1 MSILNRFASK
11 WFRRNQGR
19 PTRVPQ
25 QLAAKPALEALEER
39 AVPAVTFTYDTGT
52 NILSFASQSPDQFT
66 LTNATPGFTFS
77 SLSVDFFGNDATLVT
92 SSIKNPPLTTSSTTL
107 AVFDTSVKN
116 LVPTIAAGSKF
127 SLDRDATFTSINGAG
142 EVNISGTKFNNWTA
156 TLTGGSGTAAFSGVM
171 TNGIAGINSPLAL
184 TLNQAGFTQILSGTN
199 DYAGATKIN
208 AGTLQVNG
216 KNTNSPVTIN
226 GGTLSGT
233 GTVNTV
239 ALTSGTL
246 APGAATGILNA
257 GNLAFTGGT
266 FNAGLASTVNYSQ
279 ANVTGTVTLGS
290 NTILTLS
297 PTFTPSSG
305 NTFTIINNDGTDAIS
320 GTFKGLAEGAKVTVS
335 GIDYTISYKGGTGND
350 VVLTAQSSLIG
361 TTTSVVTSVSPSV
374 YGQAVT
380 FIATVTQASGST
392 IPSGTVT
399 FTNGA
404 TTLGSGTLDSSGKA
418 SISLSSLAVGG
429 PYTITASYVASG
441 SFTASSGTINQ
452 TVNKATTTSTVSAT
466 PNPSVYGQSVTFTA
480 TVSTVAPG
488 VGSPSGTF
496 SFFDGSTNLG
506 SGIITAGVATLT
518 TSSLST
524 GTHAIIVQY
533 NGDGN
538 FNGSTSSAITQTVDK
553 ASTSTL
559 LTSGLNPSTFGQSV
573 TFTATVSVVSPG
585 VGTPAGTV
593 NFFNGAT
600 LLGSGTLSAN
610 EATFTTSSITAGTN
624 GIIAVYAGDT
634 NFTTS
639 TSNNLSQIVNKAST
653 TTVVASNLNP
663 SLFGNSVTFTAT
675 VSTVAPGA
683 GVADGNVDFFR
694 DSTLLGT
701 ATLDASGLAS
711 ISSSALPAGVG
722 SITAVYAGSGNF
734 NGSISPAISQV
745 VNQAPIITSANTA
758 TFKTGDPGNFTF
770 TATGYPTNF
779 AWSTNGTLP
788 AGVTLSS
795 TGLLSGTPAAGTGG
809 QYNFTVTVSNGINP
823 DDTQVFTLIV
833 NQPPE
838 FTNVNNAETFYGVPF
853 NNGVPFYF
861 TSDGYPATF
870 TYSVT
875 AGALPSGLTLSA
887 GGLLSGTVTAGI
899 FGTFSFTVQSSNGIS
914 PDAFQNFTLL
924 VRPTGGMYDYN
935 SATGE
940 LSISL
945 ADDVS
950 LEMIESGGTT
960 SFILSKPGDTP
971 FFVPAPGSAVLSGNL
986 TDRINTTNLAGG
998 LSINNSQTSTS
1009 GTTNDLKFTAG
1020 SLDTSSIKID
1030 LTLNQGYGGISFLSG
1045 TGTNLSGTFLSITN
1059 GDVSIDGSLLADIAS
1074 FNGSILNPNLE
1085 LTGPVTNLNSL
1096 KIGFTTGGSVMLGNS
1111 IDDLIQVD
1119 QGIITFVPT
1128 SLGGLIGTDNAPIY
1142 LTEVSLNSETLLDT
1156 NNLGNG
1162 NSITL
1167 LGFLQ
1172 NQKALILDTGL
1183 FDTSFLNASAVDADI
1198 VALNGGI
1205 ELGGLG
1211 SSVTFSRNSSVTSQ
1225 KDIIELNGANYTSES
1240 GNLAS
1245 LIADDV
1251 TIDLAARVGGSGS
1264 YLLAPFSPT
1273 TKTFLGSAAGTL
1285 QPGLALSQNE
1295 FDTFSTDVNYLQIG
1309 QNSYAGTIVSGV
1321 LNSVNALYLVNNGGG
1336 GKVLVNGL
1344 LTVTGGDTNNLG
1356 LYVNGSGSTT
1366 VLSAN
1371 IVTAGVDVLIDDAV
1385 QVDGANI
1392 LIDTTG
1398 AGAVPA
1404 GANVTI
1410 TGGTRGIFATKG
1422 ATNNLE
1428 IDAGTDGAV
1437 ELGYLRGFG
1446 TGGVASLV
1454 NDLIV
1459 GGKTTCLSGQTDLG
1473 GNLLVESNDIN
1484 LHGDINT
1491 DGGIA
1496 LLGSTY
1502 LNNNVALY
1510 GSVAIILDGA
1520 TDGAGWNL
1528 DLASNG
1534 SLVATGAITD
1544 INNLVL
1550 ADFAGFS
1557 TFAAVNAQN
1566 LNIQTPTSSGAEIDF
1581 LDNLTVPGYLATGA
1595 GDYVVQI
1602 LGAQNSI
1609 GGPLT
1614 TANLLLTIGDNDDD
1628 VTSITNG
1635 FNRQSVSGN
1644 TLSTNLQGTLTSG
1657 GAVSLWDVYPTN
1669 AGATLEV
1676 DGQTIDI
1683 GFNTDIG
1690 TEFQSVSLYSVGD
1703 VNLNDGMLM
1712 VTGGLNIVGGSIS
1725 QTFYSK
1731 TQVGG
1736 LTYLYAYGDI
1746 NMNAL
1751 NNDIGLLQ
1759 VSGNN
1764 VTLYTLNGVEFDGAL
1779 ISGNLNLYANNN
1791 GVIGNI
1797 TQGKNAVQVYGNA
1810 NFYSL
1815 GDIVLSNPLN
1825 VFTGTVTFSGNSVSL
1840 GGKSD
1845 IILGGGIANGDLTVN
1860 TSFASGDITQ
1870 SGALS
1875 VLNGLS
1881 TFNAGLGN
1889 VVLTNALNDLGD
1901 SGAVSF
1907 TAGNAYLTDVDELL
1921 LGASTVTADME
1932 IFTQGDITQ
1941 NGALNIGDWLRIT
1954 SHSAVTL
1961 DNAGNTIGTLKVVA
1975 DSATVVESGALTL
1988 SGVQIDEGNFTLT
2001 VGGNL
2006 TQSGPVQ
2013 VVSPGAV
2020 TTINAAGFDV
2030 ILPDLRNDFIT
2041 LSTNANNLVL
2051 ADQNNVTIENSP
2063 LAGGLEVSALATV
2076 TLLGVVSTGD
2086 ATVNAGQ
2093 DIFGA
2098 SNTFGSGAAN
2108 IHSFDAGRY
2117 IDFTN
2122 FGTPSQFN
2130 GATYFN
2136 GTIVDVTATGD
2147 LILAAGNASI
2157 LMSLVTDGSI
2167 SQDNSQ
2173 GYLNVSGNM
2182 ILEAAGNITLDAPG
2196 NVLVGNIASSA
2207 TNITLLNTSQI
2218 LLDTTTATGDLTL
2231 IAPAGVDQ
2239 INPVSVGGKLDIQAA
2254 GDSITLTNAKNS
2266 LPTIALVADSADIV
2280 SQVAVN
2286 LLPSTVGSFKLR
2298 AGGAITQSG
2307 GALTADV
2314 LDLSAF
2320 GQTGPAAITLDDA
2333 TNRLRVLNMMGGQ
2346 VVVQDTGYLDLGLV
2360 HTSGLTINIPGDL
2373 YQSNL
2378 LSVSGPLAITA
2389 QDVSLPNPDNTI
2401 TGAITLNANSAM
2413 IVNSA
2418 DINLASVAVTEGL
2431 ALETPGNISQ
2441 TGSIKAGTYDLYA
2454 GEVANLNNL
2463 GGGTG
2468 ANQWEGGLLN
2478 LNGVNNLS
2486 GGLTSHGT
2494 NVQIM
2499 GEVSGNIRV
2508 LSGWLLGN
2516 GKVGSI
2522 ANVKGTVFP
2531 TLAGAA
2537 TLTAGSAI
2545 FESGSALDIV
2555 VRGLLPGEHSQ
2566 LVVTDFGSAPALLL
2580 QGSQLNLTVDSSFSA
2595 LLGDQITL
2603 IDNQGGAVS
2612 GTFNDLP
2619 EGAPLTLNG
2628 QEWVISYQG
2637 GDGNDVV
2644 LTRERFVPPATGP
2657 VLAQP
2662 FSLGAGSLVASL
2674 GDGKVGI
2681 WSDDGQYQ
2689 VITPFPGYT
2698 GPLNVN
2704 TLTRS
2709 GNAKPDSI
2717 VVSVAGPSVPHVL
2730 VVDALSGRVALSFYA
2745 FDPKFLGGVTVAG
2758 GVTKLN
2764 GDQTT
2769 VILCGA
2775 GAGTAPAVSVFDAV
2789 DGYSK
2794 GAFYAFSE
2802 EYKGG
2807 VRVALSSPLPDGTSY
2822 VVVGSTINSHVVS
2835 FLLDD
2840 YTNAV
2845 SSFYAFPPANCPD
2858 GLYVAAAD
2866 LDKNGQM
2873 EIITG
2878 AANGK
2883 TSPQV
2888 AVFSLEGKLKKTFNA
2903 FDMNFLG
2910 GVRVAVN
2917 DIDADGDLDILAASG
2932 PGAQGTLNAFNY
2944 NNLALIDSMFI
2955 SDSVNGVVGG
2965 NNFVTVPSPT

>member
-1 MSILNRFASK
+1 M
-11 WFRRNQGR
+11 
-19 PTRVPQ
+19 
-25 QLAAKPALEALEER
+25 
-39 AVPAVTFTYDTGT
+39 
-52 NILSFASQSPDQFT
+52 
-66 LTNATPGFTFS
+66 
-77 SLSVDFFGNDATLVT
+77 
-92 SSIKNPPLTTSSTTL
+92 
-107 AVFDTSVKN
+107 
-116 LVPTIAAGSKF
+116 
-127 SLDRDATFTSINGAG
+127 
-142 EVNISGTKFNNWTA
+142 
-156 TLTGGSGTAAFSGVM
+156 
-171 TNGIAGINSPLAL
+171 
-184 TLNQAGFTQILSGTN
+184 
-199 DYAGATKIN
+199 
-208 AGTLQVNG
+208 
-216 KNTNSPVTIN
+216 
-226 GGTLSGT
+226 
-233 GTVNTV
+233 
-239 ALTSGTL
+239 
-246 APGAATGILNA
+246 
-257 GNLAFTGGT
+257 
-266 FNAGLASTVNYSQ
+266 
-279 ANVTGTVTLGS
+279 
-290 NTILTLS
+290 
-297 PTFTPSSG
+297 
-305 NTFTIINNDGTDAIS
+305 
-320 GTFKGLAEGAKVTVS
+320 
-335 GIDYTISYKGGTGND
+335 
-350 VVLTAQSSLIG
+350 
-361 TTTSVVTSVSPSV
+361 
-374 YGQAVT
+374 
-380 FIATVTQASGST
+380 
-392 IPSGTVT
+392 
-399 FTNGA
+399 
-404 TTLGSGTLDSSGKA
+404 
-418 SISLSSLAVGG
+418 
-429 PYTITASYVASG
+429 
-441 SFTASSGTINQ
+441 
-452 TVNKATTTSTVSAT
+452 
-466 PNPSVYGQSVTFTA
+466 
-480 TVSTVAPG
+480 
-488 VGSPSGTF
+488 
-496 SFFDGSTNLG
+496 
-506 SGIITAGVATLT
+506 ATLT

-524 GTHAIIVQY
+524 GAHSITVQY

-600 LLGSGTLSAN
+600 LLGSGILSAN

-701 ATLDASGLAS
+701 ATLDASGLAT

-823 DDTQVFTLIV
+823 DDTQAFTLIV

-853 NNGVPFYF
+853 NFQY
-861 TSDGYPATF
+861 TSSGYPTTF
-870 TYSVT
+870 SYVVT
-875 AGALPSGLTLSA
+875 AGALPSGLTLTS
-887 GGLLSGTVTAGI
+887 GGLLSGTVTPGVQ
-899 FGTFSFTVQSSNGIS
+899 GTFPFTVSSSNGIS
-914 PDAFQNFTLL
+914 PDAFQNFTL
-924 VRPTGGMYDYN
+924 VVKPTGGMYDYN
-935 SATGE
+935 SVTGE

-945 ADDVS
+945 ADNVS

-971 FFVPAPGSAVLSGNL
+971 FFVPALGSAVLSGNL

-1020 SLDTSSIKID
+1020 SLDTASIKID

-1045 TGTNLSGTFLSITN
+1045 TKTNLSGTFLSITN

-1119 QGIITFVPT
+1119 QGIITSVPT

-1211 SSVTFSRNSSVTSQ
+1211 SSVTFSKNSSVTSQ

-1285 QPGLALSQNE
+1285 QPGLALGQNE
-1295 FDTFSTDVNYLQIG
+1295 FDTFSTDVNYVQIG

-1404 GANVTI
+1404 GGNVTI

-1428 IDAGTDGAV
+1428 IDGGTDGAV

-1459 GGKTTCLSGQTDLG
+1459 AGKTTCLSGQTDLG
-1473 GNLLVESNDIN
+1473 GDLLVESNDIN

-1510 GSVAIILDGA
+1510 GSVGIILDGA

-1534 SLVATGAITD
+1534 SLFATGAITD

-1602 LGAQNSI
+1602 LGSKNSI

-1703 VNLNDGMLM
+1703 VNLNDGMLI

-1870 SGALS
+1870 SGPLD
-1875 VLNGLS
+1875 VNGL
-1881 TFNAGLGN
+1881 TTLNAGTGN
-1889 VVLTNALNDLGD
+1889 VVLTNSLNSFGTGPVSVIANGANLAAAGAIDLGTSAIQAD
-1901 SGAVSF
+1901 MAVSATGAV
-1907 TAGNAYLTDVDELL
+1907 
-1921 LGASTVTADME
+1921 
-1932 IFTQGDITQ
+1932 TQSGP
-1941 NGALNIGDWLRIT
+1941 LNVGDWLNIRSYNT
-1954 SHSAVTL
+1954 VTL
-1961 DNAGNTIGTLKVVA
+1961 TNAGNKVGTLAIAA
-1975 DSATVVESGALTL
+1975 DAATFVESGALTL
-1988 SGVQIDEGNFTLT
+1988 GGVQIDDGDFTLS

-2006 TQSGPVQ
+2006 TQSGQVQ
-2013 VVSPGAV
+2013 VVSPGAT
-2020 TTINAAGFDV
+2020 TTITAAGFDV
-2030 ILPDLRNDFIT
+2030 ILPDLRNDLIRAVVT
-2041 LSTNANNLVL
+2041 ANNLVL
-2051 ADQNNVTIENSP
+2051 ADQNNVTLENST
-2063 LAGGLEVSALATV
+2063 LAGDLEVSAVATV
-2076 TLLGVVSTGD
+2076 TLLSVIATGD
-2086 ATVNAGQ
+2086 SNVNAGQ
-2093 DIFGA
+2093 DIFGG
-2098 SNTFGSGAAN
+2098 SSTFGSGAAN

-2167 SQDNSQ
+2167 SQDKAQ

-2182 ILEAAGNITLDAPG
+2182 ILEAAGDITLDAPG
-2196 NVLVGNIASSA
+2196 NVLVGNIEASA

-2218 LLDTTTATGDLTL
+2218 LLDTTTATSDLTL

-2239 INPVSVGGKLDIQAA
+2239 INPVTVGGKLDIQA
-2254 GDSITLTNAKNS
+2254 GTDTVTLTNAKNS

-2333 TNRLRVLNMMGGQ
+2333 TNRLRVLNMIGGQ

-2378 LSVSGPLAITA
+2378 LSVSGSLAITA

-2418 DINLASVAVTEGL
+2418 DINLASVTVTEGL

-2537 TLTAGSAI
+2537 TLTAGSATM
-2545 FESGSALDIV
+2545 ETGSALDIV

-2566 LVVTDFGSAPALLL
+2566 LVLTDFGSAPSLLL
-2580 QGSQLNLTVDSSFSA
+2580 QGSQLNITADPRFIA

-2603 IDNQGGAVS
+2603 IDNQGSTGFVS

-2619 EGAPLTLNG
+2619 EGAPLTING
-2628 QEWVISYQG
+2628 QDWVISYEG

-2807 VRVALSSPLPDGTSY
+2807 VRVALSSPLADGTSY

-2955 SDSVNGVVGG
+2955 SDSVNGVVAG
-2965 NNFVTVPSPT
+2965 NNFLAD

>member
-1 MSILNRFASK
+1 
-11 WFRRNQGR
+11 
-19 PTRVPQ
+19 
-25 QLAAKPALEALEER
+25 
-39 AVPAVTFTYDTGT
+39 
-52 NILSFASQSPDQFT
+52 
-66 LTNATPGFTFS
+66 
-77 SLSVDFFGNDATLVT
+77 
-92 SSIKNPPLTTSSTTL
+92 
-107 AVFDTSVKN
+107 
-116 LVPTIAAGSKF
+116 
-127 SLDRDATFTSINGAG
+127 
-142 EVNISGTKFNNWTA
+142 
-156 TLTGGSGTAAFSGVM
+156 
-171 TNGIAGINSPLAL
+171 
-184 TLNQAGFTQILSGTN
+184 
-199 DYAGATKIN
+199 
-208 AGTLQVNG
+208 
-216 KNTNSPVTIN
+216 
-226 GGTLSGT
+226 
-233 GTVNTV
+233 
-239 ALTSGTL
+239 
-246 APGAATGILNA
+246 
-257 GNLAFTGGT
+257 
-266 FNAGLASTVNYSQ
+266 
-279 ANVTGTVTLGS
+279 
-290 NTILTLS
+290 
-297 PTFTPSSG
+297 
-305 NTFTIINNDGTDAIS
+305 
-320 GTFKGLAEGAKVTVS
+320 
-335 GIDYTISYKGGTGND
+335 
-350 VVLTAQSSLIG
+350 
-361 TTTSVVTSVSPSV
+361 
-374 YGQAVT
+374 
-380 FIATVTQASGST
+380 
-392 IPSGTVT
+392 
-399 FTNGA
+399 
-404 TTLGSGTLDSSGKA
+404 
-418 SISLSSLAVGG
+418 
-429 PYTITASYVASG
+429 
-441 SFTASSGTINQ
+441 
-452 TVNKATTTSTVSAT
+452 
-466 PNPSVYGQSVTFTA
+466 
-480 TVSTVAPG
+480 
-488 VGSPSGTF
+488 
-496 SFFDGSTNLG
+496 
-506 SGIITAGVATLT
+506 
-518 TSSLST
+518 
-524 GTHAIIVQY
+524 
-533 NGDGN
+533 
-538 FNGSTSSAITQTVDK
+538 
-553 ASTSTL
+553 
-559 LTSGLNPSTFGQSV
+559 
-573 TFTATVSVVSPG
+573 
-585 VGTPAGTV
+585 
-593 NFFNGAT
+593 
-600 LLGSGTLSAN
+600 
-610 EATFTTSSITAGTN
+610 
-624 GIIAVYAGDT
+624 
-634 NFTTS
+634 
-639 TSNNLSQIVNKAST
+639 
-653 TTVVASNLNP
+653 
-663 SLFGNSVTFTAT
+663 
-675 VSTVAPGA
+675 
-683 GVADGNVDFFR
+683 
-694 DSTLLGT
+694 
-701 ATLDASGLAS
+701 
-711 ISSSALPAGVG
+711 
-722 SITAVYAGSGNF
+722 
-734 NGSISPAISQV
+734 
-745 VNQAPIITSANTA
+745 
-758 TFKTGDPGNFTF
+758 
-770 TATGYPTNF
+770 
-779 AWSTNGTLP
+779 
-788 AGVTLSS
+788 
-795 TGLLSGTPAAGTGG
+795 
-809 QYNFTVTVSNGINP
+809 
-823 DDTQVFTLIV
+823 
-833 NQPPE
+833 
-838 FTNVNNAETFYGVPF
+838 
-853 NNGVPFYF
+853 
-861 TSDGYPATF
+861 
-870 TYSVT
+870 
-875 AGALPSGLTLSA
+875 
-887 GGLLSGTVTAGI
+887 
-899 FGTFSFTVQSSNGIS
+899 
-914 PDAFQNFTLL
+914 
-924 VRPTGGMYDYN
+924 MYDYN
-935 SATGE
+935 SVTGE

-945 ADDVS
+945 ADNVS

-1020 SLDTSSIKID
+1020 SLDTASIKID

-1045 TGTNLSGTFLSITN
+1045 TKTNLSGTFLSITN

-1074 FNGSILNPNLE
+1074 FNGSILSPNLE
-1085 LTGPVTNLNSL
+1085 LTGPLTNLNSL

-1111 IDDLIQVD
+1111 MDDLIQVD
-1119 QGIITFVPT
+1119 QGIITSVPT

-1172 NQKALILDTGL
+1172 NQKALILDTGF

-1211 SSVTFSRNSSVTSQ
+1211 SSVTFSKNSSVTSQ

-1285 QPGLALSQNE
+1285 QPGLALGQNE
-1295 FDTFSTDVNYLQIG
+1295 FDTFSTDVNYVQIG

-1428 IDAGTDGAV
+1428 VDAGTGGTV

-1459 GGKTTCLSGQTDLG
+1459 GGKTTTIFSETDLG
-1473 GNLLVESNDIN
+1473 GDLLVESDEIHLNANIN
-1484 LHGDINT
+1484 AS
-1491 DGGIA
+1491 GGIELFGA
-1496 LLGSTY
+1496 IDLT
-1502 LNNNVALY
+1502 NNVALY
-1510 GSVAIILDGA
+1510 GTVAIVLDG
-1520 TDGAGWNL
+1520 TLDGAGWNL

-1534 SLVATGAITD
+1534 NLVATGAITD

-1683 GFNTDIG
+1683 GFNTGIG

-1870 SGALS
+1870 SGPLD
-1875 VLNGLS
+1875 VNGL
-1881 TFNAGLGN
+1881 TTLNAGTGN
-1889 VVLTNALNDLGD
+1889 VVLTNSLNSFGTGPVSVIANGANLAAAGAIDLGTSAIQAD
-1901 SGAVSF
+1901 MAVSATGAV
-1907 TAGNAYLTDVDELL
+1907 
-1921 LGASTVTADME
+1921 
-1932 IFTQGDITQ
+1932 TQSGP
-1941 NGALNIGDWLRIT
+1941 LNVGDWLNIRSYNT
-1954 SHSAVTL
+1954 VTL
-1961 DNAGNTIGTLKVVA
+1961 TNAGNKVGTLAIAA
-1975 DSATVVESGALTL
+1975 DAATFVESGALTL
-1988 SGVQIDEGNFTLT
+1988 GGVQIDDGDFTLS

-2006 TQSGPVQ
+2006 TQSGQVQ
-2013 VVSPGAV
+2013 VVSPGAT
-2020 TTINAAGFDV
+2020 TTITAAGFDV
-2030 ILPDLRNDFIT
+2030 ILPDLRNDLIRAVVT
-2041 LSTNANNLVL
+2041 ANNLVL
-2051 ADQNNVTIENSP
+2051 ADQNNVTLENST
-2063 LAGGLEVSALATV
+2063 LAGDLEVSAVATV
-2076 TLLGVVSTGD
+2076 TLLSVIATGD
-2086 ATVNAGQ
+2086 SNVNAGQ
-2093 DIFGA
+2093 DIFGG
-2098 SNTFGSGAAN
+2098 SSTFGSGAAN

-2182 ILEAAGNITLDAPG
+2182 ILEAAGDITLDAPG
-2196 NVLVGNIASSA
+2196 NVLVGNIEASA

-2218 LLDTTTATGDLTL
+2218 LLDTTTATSDLTL

-2239 INPVSVGGKLDIQAA
+2239 INPVTVGGKLDIQA
-2254 GDSITLTNAKNS
+2254 GTDTVTLTNAKNS

-2333 TNRLRVLNMMGGQ
+2333 TNRLRVLNMIGGQ

-2378 LSVSGPLAITA
+2378 LSVSGSLAITA

-2418 DINLASVAVTEGL
+2418 DINLASVTVTEGL

-2537 TLTAGSAI
+2537 TLTAGSATM
-2545 FESGSALDIV
+2545 ETGSALDIV

-2566 LVVTDFGSAPALLL
+2566 LVLTDFGSAPSLLL
-2580 QGSQLNLTVDSSFSA
+2580 QGSQLNITADPRFIA

-2603 IDNQGGAVS
+2603 IDNQGSTGFVS

-2619 EGAPLTLNG
+2619 EGAPLTING
-2628 QEWVISYQG
+2628 QNWVISYEG

-2644 LTRERFVPPATGP
+2644 ITRQRYVPPATGP
-2657 VLAQP
+2657 VVAQP

-2674 GDGKVGI
+2674 GNGKVGI
-2681 WSDDGQYQ
+2681 WGDNGQYQ

-2807 VRVALSSPLPDGTSY
+2807 VRVALSSPLADGTSY

-2944 NNLALIDSMFI
+2944 QNLELIDSMFI
-2955 SDSVNGVVGG
+2955 SDSVNGVVAG
-2965 NNFVTVPSPT
+2965 NNFLAD

>member
-1 MSILNRFASK
+1 M
-11 WFRRNQGR
+11 
-19 PTRVPQ
+19 
-25 QLAAKPALEALEER
+25 
-39 AVPAVTFTYDTGT
+39 
-52 NILSFASQSPDQFT
+52 
-66 LTNATPGFTFS
+66 
-77 SLSVDFFGNDATLVT
+77 
-92 SSIKNPPLTTSSTTL
+92 
-107 AVFDTSVKN
+107 
-116 LVPTIAAGSKF
+116 
-127 SLDRDATFTSINGAG
+127 
-142 EVNISGTKFNNWTA
+142 
-156 TLTGGSGTAAFSGVM
+156 
-171 TNGIAGINSPLAL
+171 
-184 TLNQAGFTQILSGTN
+184 
-199 DYAGATKIN
+199 
-208 AGTLQVNG
+208 
-216 KNTNSPVTIN
+216 
-226 GGTLSGT
+226 SGT

-266 FNAGLASTVNYSQ
+266 FYAGLASTVNYSQ
-279 ANVTGTVTLGS
+279 ANVAGTVTLGS
-290 NTILTLS
+290 NTSLTLS

-320 GTFKGLAEGAKVTVS
+320 GTFKGLAEGAKVNVN

-350 VVLTAQSSLIG
+350 VVLTAQSALIG

-380 FIATVTQASGST
+380 FTATVTQASGST

-404 TTLGSGTLDSSGKA
+404 TTLGSATLDSSGKA

-441 SFTASSGTINQ
+441 SFTASSGTTNQ

-488 VGSPSGTF
+488 VGNPSGTF

-506 SGIITAGVATLT
+506 SGTITAGVATLT

-524 GTHAIIVQY
+524 GAHAITVQY
-533 NGDGN
+533 SGDGN

-585 VGTPAGTV
+585 VGTPSGSV

-701 ATLDASGLAS
+701 ATVDASGLAS

-823 DDTQVFTLIV
+823 DDTQAFTLIV

-853 NNGVPFYF
+853 NFQY
-861 TSDGYPATF
+861 TSSGYPTTF
-870 TYSVT
+870 SYVVT
-875 AGALPSGLTLSA
+875 AGALPSGLTLTS
-887 GGLLSGTVTAGI
+887 GGLLSGTVTPGVQ
-899 FGTFSFTVQSSNGIS
+899 GTFPFTVSSSNGIS
-914 PDAFQNFTLL
+914 PDAFQNFTL
-924 VRPTGGMYDYN
+924 VVKPTGGMYDYN
-935 SATGE
+935 SVTGE

-945 ADDVS
+945 ADNVS

-1020 SLDTSSIKID
+1020 SLDTASIKID

-1045 TGTNLSGTFLSITN
+1045 TKTNLSGTFLSITN

-1074 FNGSILNPNLE
+1074 FNGSILSPNLE
-1085 LTGPVTNLNSL
+1085 LTGPLTNLNSL

-1119 QGIITFVPT
+1119 QGIITSVPT

-1172 NQKALILDTGL
+1172 NQKALILDTGF

-1211 SSVTFSRNSSVTSQ
+1211 SSVTFSKNSSVTSQ

-1285 QPGLALSQNE
+1285 QPGLALGQNE
-1295 FDTFSTDVNYLQIG
+1295 FDTFSTDVNYVQIG

-1428 IDAGTDGAV
+1428 VDAGTGGTV

-1459 GGKTTCLSGQTDLG
+1459 GGKTTTIFSETDLG
-1473 GNLLVESNDIN
+1473 GDLLVESDEIHLNANIN
-1484 LHGDINT
+1484 AS
-1491 DGGIA
+1491 GGIELFGA
-1496 LLGSTY
+1496 IDLT
-1502 LNNNVALY
+1502 NNVALY
-1510 GSVAIILDGA
+1510 GTVAIVLDG
-1520 TDGAGWNL
+1520 TLDGAGWNL

-1534 SLVATGAITD
+1534 NLVATGAITD

-1683 GFNTDIG
+1683 GFNTGIG

-1751 NNDIGLLQ
+1751 ANDIGLLQ

-1870 SGALS
+1870 SGPLD
-1875 VLNGLS
+1875 VNGL
-1881 TFNAGLGN
+1881 TTLNAGTGN
-1889 VVLTNALNDLGD
+1889 VVLTNSLNSFGTGPVSVIANGANLAAAGAIDLGTSAIQAD
-1901 SGAVSF
+1901 MAVSATGAV
-1907 TAGNAYLTDVDELL
+1907 
-1921 LGASTVTADME
+1921 
-1932 IFTQGDITQ
+1932 TQSGP
-1941 NGALNIGDWLRIT
+1941 LNVGDWLNIRSYNT
-1954 SHSAVTL
+1954 VTL
-1961 DNAGNTIGTLKVVA
+1961 TNAGNKVGTLAIAA
-1975 DSATVVESGALTL
+1975 DAATFVESGALTL
-1988 SGVQIDEGNFTLT
+1988 GGVQIDDGDFTLS

-2006 TQSGPVQ
+2006 TQSGQVQ
-2013 VVSPGAV
+2013 VVSPGAT
-2020 TTINAAGFDV
+2020 TTITAAGFDV
-2030 ILPDLRNDFIT
+2030 ILPDLRNDLIRAVVT
-2041 LSTNANNLVL
+2041 ANNLVL
-2051 ADQNNVTIENSP
+2051 ADQNNVTLENST
-2063 LAGGLEVSALATV
+2063 LAGDLEVSAVATV
-2076 TLLGVVSTGD
+2076 TLLSVIATGD
-2086 ATVNAGQ
+2086 SNVNAGQ
-2093 DIFGA
+2093 DIFGG
-2098 SNTFGSGAAN
+2098 SSTFGSGAAN

-2147 LILAAGNASI
+2147 LVLAAGNASI

-2167 SQDNSQ
+2167 SQDKAQ

-2182 ILEAAGNITLDAPG
+2182 ILEAAGDITLDAPG
-2196 NVLVGNIASSA
+2196 NVLVGNIEASA

-2218 LLDTTTATGDLTL
+2218 LLDTTTATSDLTL

-2239 INPVSVGGKLDIQAA
+2239 INPVTVGGKLDIQA
-2254 GDSITLTNAKNS
+2254 GTDTVTLTNAKNS

-2333 TNRLRVLNMMGGQ
+2333 TNRLRVLNMIGGQ

-2378 LSVSGPLAITA
+2378 LSVSGSLAITA

-2401 TGAITLNANSAM
+2401 TGAITLNAISAM

-2418 DINLASVAVTEGL
+2418 DINLASVTVTEGL

-2537 TLTAGSAI
+2537 TLTAGSATM
-2545 FESGSALDIV
+2545 ETGSALDIV

-2566 LVVTDFGSAPALLL
+2566 LVLTDFGSAPSLLL
-2580 QGSQLNLTVDSSFSA
+2580 QGSQLNITADPRFIA

-2603 IDNQGGAVS
+2603 IDNQGSTGFVS

-2619 EGAPLTLNG
+2619 EGAPLTING
-2628 QEWVISYQG
+2628 QNWVISYEG

-2644 LTRERFVPPATGP
+2644 ITRQRYVPPATGP
-2657 VLAQP
+2657 VVAQP

-2674 GDGKVGI
+2674 GNGKVGI
-2681 WSDDGQYQ
+2681 WGDNGQYQ

-2807 VRVALSSPLPDGTSY
+2807 VRVALSSPLADGTSY

-2888 AVFSLEGKLKKTFNA
+2888 AVFSLEGKLKKAFNA

-2944 NNLALIDSMFI
+2944 QNLELIDSMFI
-2955 SDSVNGVVGG
+2955 SDSVNGVVAG
-2965 NNFVTVPSPT
+2965 NNFLAD

>member
-25 QLAAKPALEALEER
+25 QLAAKPALEGLEER

-77 SLSVDFFGNDATLVT
+77 SLSTDFFGNDATLVT
-92 SSIKNPPLTTSSTTL
+92 SGIANPPLTTSSTTL
-107 AVFDTSVKN
+107 AVFDTTVKN

-142 EVNISGTKFNNWTA
+142 EMNISGTKFNNWTA

-184 TLNQAGFTQILSGTN
+184 TLNQSGFTQILSGTN
-199 DYAGATKIN
+199 DYAGATQIN

-216 KNTNSPVTIN
+216 KNTNSPVTIA
-226 GGTLSGT
+226 GGTLSGS
-233 GTVNTV
+233 GTVATV
-239 ALTSGTL
+239 TMNSGNL
-246 APGAATGILNA
+246 SPGAPIGIFNT
-257 GNLAFTGGT
+257 GNLSFSGGT
-266 FNAGLASTVNYSQ
+266 FSAKLDSTFVYSQ

-290 NTILTLS
+290 NTTLTLS

-320 GTFKGLAEGAKVTVS
+320 GTFKGLAEGAKVNVN

-350 VVLTAQSSLIG
+350 VVLTAN
-361 TTTSVVTSVSPSV
+361 TTTVSTTTTVATSASPSV
-374 YGQAVT
+374 FGQSVT
-380 FIATVTQASGST
+380 FTATVVQGSGST
-392 IPSGTVT
+392 IPTGNVT

-404 TTLGSGTLDSSGKA
+404 TTLGTATLDSAGKA
-418 SISLSSLAVGG
+418 TLSTSTLAVGG
-429 PYTITASYVASG
+429 PYTITASYGASG

-480 TVSTVAPG
+480 TVSAVAPG
-488 VGSPSGTF
+488 VGNPGGTVN
-496 SFFDGSTNLG
+496 FFDGSTNLG
-506 SGIITAGVATLT
+506 SGTITAGVATLS
-518 TSSLST
+518 TSSLSIGART
-524 GTHAIIVQY
+524 ITVQY

-538 FNGSTSSAITQTVDK
+538 FNGSTSSAITQTVNK
-553 ASTSTL
+553 ATTSTL

-624 GIIAVYAGDT
+624 GIYAMYVGDT
-634 NFTTS
+634 NFTSS

-711 ISSSALPAGVG
+711 ISSSALPAGIG

-734 NGSISPAISQV
+734 NGSTSSAISQV

-809 QYNFTVTVSNGINP
+809 QYNFTVTVGNGINP
-823 DDTQVFTLIV
+823 DATQAFTLIV

-853 NNGVPFYF
+853 NFQY
-861 TSDGYPATF
+861 TSSGYPTTF
-870 TYSVT
+870 SYVVT
-875 AGALPSGLTLSA
+875 AGALPSGLTLSSS
-887 GGLLSGTVTAGI
+887 GLLSGTVTPGVQGV
-899 FGTFSFTVQSSNGIS
+899 FQYTVRSSNGIS
-914 PDAFQNFTLL
+914 PDAFQNFTL
-924 VRPTGGMYDYN
+924 VVKPTGGLYN
-935 SATGE
+935 YNAVTGE

-945 ADDVS
+945 ADNVS
-950 LEMIESGGTT
+950 LEMIEAGGTT

-971 FFVPAPGSAVLSGNL
+971 FFVPAPGSAVLTGNL
-986 TDRINTTNLAGG
+986 TGQINASNIVGG
-998 LSINNSQTSTS
+998 LTINNDESRTP
-1009 GTTNDLKFTAG
+1009 GTDNDLKFTSGNLFTQDIAIKLENFAG
-1020 SLDTSSIKID
+1020 IGSVEFMDGTNTFLPGD
-1030 LTLNQGYGGISFLSG
+1030 LT
-1045 TGTNLSGTFLSITN
+1045 TFTN
-1059 GDVSIDGSLLADIAS
+1059 GQVRIDGYINAFSAS
-1074 FNGSILNPNLE
+1074 FNGGPGNPDIL
-1085 LTGPVTNLNSL
+1085 LTGPATQFINLDFFTSGNVT
-1096 KIGFTTGGSVMLGNS
+1096 LGNS
-1111 IDDLIQVD
+1111 SSDSLNVFN
-1119 QGIITFVPT
+1119 GFITLTPT
-1128 SLGGLIGTDNAPIY
+1128 SLGGSITTNNGYIELFQLS
-1142 LTEVSLNSETLLDT
+1142 LTSESSIDT
-1156 NNLGNG
+1156 NNGGGGSSVVIQGFTQGGN
-1162 NSITL
+1162 IL
-1167 LGFLQ
+1167 V
-1172 NQKALILDTGL
+1172 LDTG
-1183 FDTSFLNASAVDADI
+1183 FSGTSFFNDSTVDADI
-1198 VALNGGI
+1198 MAFTGTI
-1205 ELGGLG
+1205 FLGGLG
-1211 SSVTFSRNSSVTSQ
+1211 STVTFGNNSTVTSREGMIYL
-1225 KDIIELNGANYTSES
+1225 DGANYTSPT

-1251 TIDLAARVGGSGS
+1251 EIDLAAQVGGNGS
-1264 YLLAPFSPT
+1264 YLLAPFT
-1273 TKTFLGSAAGTL
+1273 VNENTFLGTATSTL
-1285 QPGLALSQNE
+1285 LPGLKLTQAE
-1295 FDTFSTDVNYLQIG
+1295 FDTFSTDVNYVQIG
-1309 QNSYAGTIVSGV
+1309 QNTYSGTIQTSI
-1321 LNSVNALYLVNNGGG
+1321 LNSRNALYLVNNGGG

-1392 LIDTTG
+1392 LIDTTA

-1428 IDAGTDGAV
+1428 IDGGTDGAV

-1459 GGKTTCLSGQTDLG
+1459 AGKTTCLSGQTDLG
-1473 GNLLVESNDIN
+1473 GDLLVESNDIN

-1491 DGGIA
+1491 DGGIE

-1510 GSVAIILDGA
+1510 GSVAIILDGP

-1566 LNIQTPTSSGAEIDF
+1566 LNIQTPTSSGAVIDF
-1581 LDNLTVPGYLATGA
+1581 TDNLMVPGFFATGA
-1595 GDYVVQI
+1595 GDYTVQI

-1635 FNRQSVSGN
+1635 FNRKSVSGN
-1644 TLSTNLQGTLTSG
+1644 TLATNLQGTLTSG
-1657 GAVSLWDVYPTN
+1657 GAVSLWSVYPTN
-1669 AGATLEV
+1669 PGATLEV

-1779 ISGNLNLYANNN
+1779 ISGNLNLYTDNN

-1810 NFYSL
+1810 NFFSL

-1845 IILGGGIANGDLTVN
+1845 INLGGGIANGDLTVN

-1870 SGALS
+1870 TGPLD
-1875 VLNGLS
+1875 VIGL
-1881 TFNAGLGN
+1881 TTLNAGTGD
-1889 VVLTNALNDLGD
+1889 VVLTNSLNSFGTGPVSVIANGANLGAAGAIDLGTSAIQADMALFAAGAVTQSGILNVGDWLNIRSYDTVTLTNAGNKVGALAIAADAATFVD
-1901 SGAVSF
+1901 SGALV
-1907 TAGNAYLTDVDELL
+1907 
-1921 LGASTVTADME
+1921 LGP
-1932 IFTQGDITQ
+1932 
-1941 NGALNIGDWLRIT
+1941 
-1954 SHSAVTL
+1954 
-1961 DNAGNTIGTLKVVA
+1961 
-1975 DSATVVESGALTL
+1975 
-1988 SGVQIDEGNFTLT
+1988 VQIDEGNFTLT

-2051 ADQNNVTIENSP
+2051 ADQNNVTLENST
-2063 LAGGLEVSALATV
+2063 LAGDLVVSAVANV
-2076 TLLGVVSTGD
+2076 TLLSVIATGNSN
-2086 ATVNAGQ
+2086 VNAGQ
-2093 DIFGA
+2093 DIFGG
-2098 SNTFGSGAAN
+2098 SSTFGSGAGN
-2108 IHSFDAGRY
+2108 IHFFDAGRY

-2122 FGTPSQFN
+2122 FGNPSRFN
-2130 GATYFN
+2130 GSTYFN

-2157 LMSLVTDGSI
+2157 FLSLVTDGSI
-2167 SQDNSQ
+2167 SQDKSQ

-2182 ILEAAGNITLDAPG
+2182 IFEAAGNITLDDPG

-2207 TNITLLNTSQI
+2207 NSITLLNTSQI

-2239 INPVSVGGKLDIQAA
+2239 INPVTVGGKLDIQAA
-2254 GDSITLTNAKNS
+2254 SDSVNLTNTKNS

-2280 SQVAVN
+2280 TQGAVN
-2286 LLPSTVGSFKLR
+2286 LLPSTVGNFKLR

-2307 GALTADV
+2307 GALTVDV

-2333 TNRLRVLNMMGGQ
+2333 TNRLRVLNLMGGNT
-2346 VVVQDTGYLDLGLV
+2346 VIQDTGYLDLGSVNANNLSI
-2360 HTSGLTINIPGDL
+2360 TIPGDL
-2373 YQSNL
+2373 YQTGL
-2378 LSVSGPLAITA
+2378 LGVDGILTITA

-2431 ALETPGNISQ
+2431 ALDTPGNISQ
-2441 TGSIKAGTYDLYA
+2441 TGSIKAGAYDLVA
-2454 GEVANLNNL
+2454 GEGASLNNL

-2468 ANQWEGGLLN
+2468 ASQWEGGELILT
-2478 LNGVNNLS
+2478 GVNNLA

-2494 NVQIM
+2494 GVQLE
-2499 GEVSGNIRV
+2499 GEMTGAITV
-2508 LSGWLLGN
+2508 LSGSLTGN
-2516 GKVGSI
+2516 GKIGRIDNAKGTVAPTLAVSVANSLATGTALLQAGSALNLVLGSI
-2522 ANVKGTVFP
+2522 A
-2531 TLAGAA
+2531 
-2537 TLTAGSAI
+2537 
-2545 FESGSALDIV
+2545 
-2555 VRGLLPGEHSQ
+2555 PGNYSQ
-2566 LVVTDFGSAPALLL
+2566 LVVTETLLGGSAVTI
-2580 QGSQLNLTVDSSFSA
+2580 QGAQLNIKAAPLFSG
-2595 LLGDQITL
+2595 LLGNQVTL
-2603 IDNQGGAVS
+2603 IDNQGSNAVS

-2657 VLAQP
+2657 MVAEP

-2681 WSDDGQYQ
+2681 WSDDGDYQ
-2689 VITPFPGYT
+2689 EITPFPGYNGT
-2698 GPLNVN
+2698 LNVN

-2709 GNAKPDSI
+2709 GNPTPDSI
-2717 VVSVAGPSVPHVL
+2717 IVSVSGPSSPHVL
-2730 VVDALSGRVALSFYA
+2730 VVDSMSGRVALSFYA

-2758 GVTKLN
+2758 GVTKLGN
-2764 GDQTT
+2764 DQTT

-2775 GAGTAPAVSVFDAV
+2775 GSGSAPAVSVFDAV
-2789 DGYSK
+2789 DGFTL

-2802 EYKGG
+2802 QYKGG
-2807 VRVALSSPLPDGTSY
+2807 VRVALSSPLSDGTSY

-2840 YTNAV
+2840 YNTAV
-2845 SSFYAFPPANCPD
+2845 SSFYAFPPENCPS
-2858 GLYVAAAD
+2858 GLYVTAAD
-2866 LDKNGQM
+2866 LDNNGQI
-2873 EIITG
+2873 EIISG
-2878 AANGK
+2878 AAMGK

-2888 AVFSLEGKLKKTFNA
+2888 AVFSLEGKLKKAFNA

-2910 GVRVAVN
+2910 GVRVAVD

-2944 NNLALIDSMFI
+2944 NNLELIDSVFI
-2955 SDSVNGVVGG
+2955 GDSVNGVVAG
-2965 NNFVTVPSPT
+2965 NNFVTGPLSPI

>member
-142 EVNISGTKFNNWTA
+142 EMNISGTKFNNWTA
-156 TLTGGSGTAAFSGVM
+156 TLTGGSGTASFSGVL
-171 TNGIAGINSPLAL
+171 TNGIAGINSPLSL
-184 TLNQAGFTQILSGTN
+184 TVNQAGFTQILSGTN

-208 AGTLQVNG
+208 AGTLQVDG

-266 FNAGLASTVNYSQ
+266 FYAGLASTVNYSQ
-279 ANVTGTVTLGS
+279 ANVAGTVTLGS
-290 NTILTLS
+290 NTSLTLS

-320 GTFKGLAEGAKVTVS
+320 GTFKGLAEGAKVNVN

-350 VVLTAQSSLIG
+350 VVLTAQSALIG

-380 FIATVTQASGST
+380 FTATVTQASGST

-404 TTLGSGTLDSSGKA
+404 TTLGSATLDSSGKA

-441 SFTASSGTINQ
+441 SFTASSGTTNQ

-488 VGSPSGTF
+488 VGNPSGTF

-506 SGIITAGVATLT
+506 SGTITAGVATLT

-524 GTHAIIVQY
+524 GAHSITVQY
-533 NGDGN
+533 SGDGN
-538 FNGSTSSAITQTVDK
+538 FSGSTSSAITQTVDK

-585 VGTPAGTV
+585 VGTPSGSV

-701 ATLDASGLAS
+701 ATLDASGLAT
-711 ISSSALPAGVG
+711 ISSSALPAGV
-722 SITAVYAGSGNF
+722 SAITAVYAGSGNF
-734 NGSISPAISQV
+734 NRSISPGISQV

-795 TGLLSGTPAAGTGG
+795 TGLLSGTPATGTGG

-823 DDTQVFTLIV
+823 DATQAFTLIV

-853 NNGVPFYF
+853 NFQY
-861 TSDGYPATF
+861 TSSGYPTTF
-870 TYSVT
+870 SYVVT
-875 AGALPSGLTLSA
+875 AGALPNGLTLTS
-887 GGLLSGTVTAGI
+887 GGLLSGTVTPGVQ
-899 FGTFSFTVQSSNGIS
+899 GTFPFTVSSSNGIS
-914 PDAFQNFTLL
+914 PDAFQNFTL
-924 VRPTGGMYDYN
+924 VVKPTGGMYDYN

-960 SFILSKPGDTP
+960 SFILSKPGETP

-998 LSINNSQTSTS
+998 LLINNSQTSTS

-1020 SLDTSSIKID
+1020 SLDTASIKID

-1045 TGTNLSGTFLSITN
+1045 TKTNLSGTFLSITN

-1074 FNGSILNPNLE
+1074 FNGSILSPNLE
-1085 LTGPVTNLNSL
+1085 LTGPLTNLNSL

-1111 IDDLIQVD
+1111 MDDLIQVD
-1119 QGIITFVPT
+1119 QGIITSVPT

-1172 NQKALILDTGL
+1172 NQKALILDTGF

-1211 SSVTFSRNSSVTSQ
+1211 SSVTFSKNSSVTSQ

-1285 QPGLALSQNE
+1285 QPGLALGQNE
-1295 FDTFSTDVNYLQIG
+1295 FDTFSTDVNYVQIG

-1404 GANVTI
+1404 GGNVTI
-1410 TGGTRGIFATKG
+1410 TGGNNGIFSTLG
-1422 ATNNLE
+1422 THNNLT
-1428 IDAGTDGAV
+1428 ILAGTNGDIA
-1437 ELGYLRGFG
+1437 LGYLRGFG
-1446 TGGVASLV
+1446 TGATGSTLGKLNATGANIDLYNDTQLRDTITLTASLISLHA
-1454 NDLIV
+1454 DITSAT
-1459 GGKTTCLSGQTDLG
+1459 GD
-1473 GNLLVESNDIN
+1473 VE
-1484 LHGDINT
+1484 
-1491 DGGIA
+1491 
-1496 LLGSTY
+1496 LLGSTELLKNINLSGERIRATNGIDGRGNSLGLDAN
-1502 LNNNVALY
+1502 LNFYFGDFVTNIGTLNVTDF
-1510 GSVAIILDGA
+1510 GSSGQFIGV
-1520 TDGAGWNL
+1520 
-1528 DLASNG
+1528 
-1534 SLVATGAITD
+1534 
-1544 INNLVL
+1544 
-1550 ADFAGFS
+1550 
-1557 TFAAVNAQN
+1557 VNAQT
-1566 LNIQTPTSSGAEIDF
+1566 LNIQGTNDISGNASINF
-1581 LDNLTVPGYLATGA
+1581 IDNLIVPGYFATGA
-1595 GDYVVQI
+1595 GDYTVQI

-1683 GFNTDIG
+1683 GFNTGIG

-1712 VTGGLNIVGGSIS
+1712 VTGGLNIVAGSIS

-1870 SGALS
+1870 SGPLD
-1875 VLNGLS
+1875 VNGL
-1881 TFNAGLGN
+1881 TTLNAGTGN
-1889 VVLTNALNDLGD
+1889 VVLTNSLNSFGTGPVSVIANGANLAAAGAIDLGTSAIQAD
-1901 SGAVSF
+1901 MAVSATGAV
-1907 TAGNAYLTDVDELL
+1907 
-1921 LGASTVTADME
+1921 
-1932 IFTQGDITQ
+1932 TQSGP
-1941 NGALNIGDWLRIT
+1941 LNVGDWLNIRSYNT
-1954 SHSAVTL
+1954 VTL
-1961 DNAGNTIGTLKVVA
+1961 TNAGNKVGTLAIAA
-1975 DSATVVESGALTL
+1975 DAATFVESGALTL
-1988 SGVQIDEGNFTLT
+1988 GGVQIDDGDFTLS

-2006 TQSGPVQ
+2006 TQSGQVQ
-2013 VVSPGAV
+2013 VVSPGAT
-2020 TTINAAGFDV
+2020 TTITAAGFDV
-2030 ILPDLRNDFIT
+2030 ILPDLRNDLIRAVVT
-2041 LSTNANNLVL
+2041 ANNLVL
-2051 ADQNNVTIENSP
+2051 ADQNNVTLENST
-2063 LAGGLEVSALATV
+2063 LAGDLEVSAVATV
-2076 TLLGVVSTGD
+2076 TLLSVIATGD
-2086 ATVNAGQ
+2086 SNVNAGQ
-2093 DIFGA
+2093 DIFGG
-2098 SNTFGSGAAN
+2098 SSTFGSGAAN

-2122 FGTPSQFN
+2122 FGNPSRFN
-2130 GATYFN
+2130 GSTYFN

-2182 ILEAAGNITLDAPG
+2182 ILEAAGDITLDAPG
-2196 NVLVGNIASSA
+2196 NVLVGNIEASA

-2218 LLDTTTATGDLTL
+2218 LLDTTTATSDLTL

-2239 INPVSVGGKLDIQAA
+2239 INPVTVGGKLDIQA
-2254 GDSITLTNAKNS
+2254 GTDTVTLTNAKNS

-2280 SQVAVN
+2280 SQGAVN
-2286 LLPSTVGSFKLR
+2286 LLPSTVGNFKLR
-2298 AGGAITQSG
+2298 AGGVITQSG

-2537 TLTAGSAI
+2537 TLTAGSATM
-2545 FESGSALDIV
+2545 ETGSALDIV

-2566 LVVTDFGSAPALLL
+2566 LVLTDFGSAPALLL
-2580 QGSQLNLTVDSSFSA
+2580 QGSQLNITADSRFSA
-2595 LLGDQITL
+2595 LIGDQITL
-2603 IDNQGGAVS
+2603 IDNQGSTGFVS

-2619 EGAPLTLNG
+2619 EGAPLTING
-2628 QEWVISYQG
+2628 QNWVISYEG

-2644 LTRERFVPPATGP
+2644 ITRQRYVPPATGP
-2657 VLAQP
+2657 VVAQP

-2674 GDGKVGI
+2674 GNGKVGI
-2681 WSDDGQYQ
+2681 WGDNGQYQ
-2689 VITPFPGYT
+2689 EITPFPGYT

-2709 GNAKPDSI
+2709 GNPKPDSI

-2730 VVDALSGRVALSFYA
+2730 VVDSATGRVALSFYA

-2807 VRVALSSPLPDGTSY
+2807 VRVALSSPLADGTSY

-2888 AVFSLEGKLKKTFNA
+2888 AVFTLEGKLKKTFNA

>member
-25 QLAAKPALEALEER
+25 QLAAKPALEGLEER
-39 AVPAVTFTYDTGT
+39 AVPAVTFTYDNTAGI

-92 SSIKNPPLTTSSTTL
+92 SSIKNPPLTTSSTTQ

-156 TLTGGSGTAAFSGVM
+156 TLTGGSGTAIFSGVL
-171 TNGIAGINSPLAL
+171 TNGIAGINSPLSL
-184 TLNQAGFTQILSGTN
+184 TVNQAGFTQILSGTN
-199 DYAGATKIN
+199 DYFGATKIN

-246 APGAATGILNA
+246 APGAATGILNT

-266 FNAGLASTVNYSQ
+266 FYAGLASTVNYSQ
-279 ANVTGTVTLGS
+279 ANVAGTVTLGS
-290 NTILTLS
+290 NTSLTLS

-320 GTFKGLAEGAKVTVS
+320 GTFKGLAEGAKVNVN

-350 VVLTAQSSLIG
+350 VVLTAN
-361 TTTSVVTSVSPSV
+361 TTTVSTTTTVATSASPSV
-374 YGQAVT
+374 FGQSVT
-380 FIATVTQASGST
+380 FTATVVQGSGST
-392 IPSGTVT
+392 IPTGNVT

-404 TTLGSGTLDSSGKA
+404 TTLGTATLDSAGKA
-418 SISLSSLAVGG
+418 TLSTSTLAVGG
-429 PYTITASYVASG
+429 PYTITASYGASG

-452 TVNKATTTSTVSAT
+452 TVNKASTTSTVSAT

-480 TVSTVAPG
+480 TVSIVAPG

-506 SGIITAGVATLT
+506 SGTITAGVATLT

-524 GTHAIIVQY
+524 GAHAITVQY
-533 NGDGN
+533 SGDGN
-538 FNGSTSSAITQTVDK
+538 FSGSTSSAITQTVDK

-585 VGTPAGTV
+585 VGTPSGSV

-701 ATLDASGLAS
+701 ATLDASGLAT
-711 ISSSALPAGVG
+711 ISSSALPAGV
-722 SITAVYAGSGNF
+722 SAITAVYAGSGNF
-734 NGSISPAISQV
+734 NRSISPGISQV

-823 DDTQVFTLIV
+823 DDTQAFTLIV

-853 NNGVPFYF
+853 NFQY
-861 TSDGYPATF
+861 TSSGYPTTF
-870 TYSVT
+870 SYVVT
-875 AGALPSGLTLSA
+875 AGALPNGLTLTS
-887 GGLLSGTVTAGI
+887 GGLLSGTVTPGVQ
-899 FGTFSFTVQSSNGIS
+899 GTFPFTVSSSNGIS
-914 PDAFQNFTLL
+914 PDAFQNFTL
-924 VRPTGGMYDYN
+924 VVKPTGGMYDYN

-960 SFILSKPGDTP
+960 SFILSKPGETP

-998 LSINNSQTSTS
+998 LLINNSQTSTS

-1020 SLDTSSIKID
+1020 SLDTASIKID

-1045 TGTNLSGTFLSITN
+1045 TKTNLSGTFLSITN

-1074 FNGSILNPNLE
+1074 FNGSILSPNLE
-1085 LTGPVTNLNSL
+1085 LTGPLTNLNSL

-1111 IDDLIQVD
+1111 MDDLIQVD
-1119 QGIITFVPT
+1119 QGIITSVPT

-1172 NQKALILDTGL
+1172 NQKALILDTGF

-1211 SSVTFSRNSSVTSQ
+1211 SSVTFSKNSSVTSQ
-1225 KDIIELNGANYTSES
+1225 KDIIELNGANYTSQS

-1285 QPGLALSQNE
+1285 QPGLALGQNE
-1295 FDTFSTDVNYLQIG
+1295 FDTFSTDVNYVQIG

-1410 TGGTRGIFATKG
+1410 TGGNNGIFSTLG
-1422 ATNNLE
+1422 THNNLT
-1428 IDAGTDGAV
+1428 ILAGTNGDIA
-1437 ELGYLRGFG
+1437 LGYLRGFG
-1446 TGGVASLV
+1446 TGATGSTLGKLNATGANIDLYNDTQLRDTITLTASLISLHA
-1454 NDLIV
+1454 DITSAT
-1459 GGKTTCLSGQTDLG
+1459 GD
-1473 GNLLVESNDIN
+1473 VE
-1484 LHGDINT
+1484 
-1491 DGGIA
+1491 
-1496 LLGSTY
+1496 LLGSTELLKNINLSGERIRATNGIDGRGNSLGLDAN
-1502 LNNNVALY
+1502 LNFYFGDFVTNIGTLNVTDF
-1510 GSVAIILDGA
+1510 GSSGQFIGV
-1520 TDGAGWNL
+1520 
-1528 DLASNG
+1528 
-1534 SLVATGAITD
+1534 
-1544 INNLVL
+1544 
-1550 ADFAGFS
+1550 
-1557 TFAAVNAQN
+1557 VNAQT
-1566 LNIQTPTSSGAEIDF
+1566 LNIQGTNDISGNASINF
-1581 LDNLTVPGYLATGA
+1581 IDNLIVPGYFATGA
-1595 GDYVVQI
+1595 GDYTVQI

-1683 GFNTDIG
+1683 GFNTGIG

-1725 QTFYSK
+1725 QTFYSNI
-1731 TQVGG
+1731 QVGG
-1736 LTYLYAYGDI
+1736 LTYLYSYGDI
-1746 NMNAL
+1746 NLTAK
-1751 NNDIGLLQ
+1751 NDISLLELN
-1759 VSGNN
+1759 GNH
-1764 VTLYTLNGVEFDGAL
+1764 VTLYTENGFEFDGAL
-1779 ISGNLNLYANNN
+1779 VSGNLNLYTDNFK
-1791 GVIGNI
+1791 GSTGNI
-1797 TQGKNAVQVYGNA
+1797 TQTVKGVQVYGNA

-1860 TSFASGDITQ
+1860 SSFANGDITQ

-1921 LGASTVTADME
+1921 LGASTVTGDME
-1932 IFTQGDITQ
+1932 IFTQGNITQ

-1954 SHSAVTL
+1954 SHRAVTL

-1988 SGVQIDEGNFTLT
+1988 GGVQIDEGNFTLT

-2051 ADQNNVTIENSP
+2051 ADQNNVTIENSS

-2098 SNTFGSGAAN
+2098 SSTFGSGAAN

-2147 LILAAGNASI
+2147 LVLAAGNASI

-2167 SQDNSQ
+2167 SQDKTQ

-2182 ILEAAGNITLDAPG
+2182 ILEAAGDITLDAPG
-2196 NVLVGNIASSA
+2196 NVLVGNIEASA

-2239 INPVSVGGKLDIQAA
+2239 INPVTVGGKLDIQA
-2254 GDSITLTNAKNS
+2254 GTDTVTLTNAKNS

-2333 TNRLRVLNMMGGQ
+2333 TNRLRVLNMIGGQ

-2378 LSVSGPLAITA
+2378 LSVSGSLAITA

-2418 DINLASVAVTEGL
+2418 DINLASVTVTEGL

-2537 TLTAGSAI
+2537 TLTAGSATM
-2545 FESGSALDIV
+2545 ETGSALDIV

-2580 QGSQLNLTVDSSFSA
+2580 QGSQLNITADSRFSA
-2595 LLGDQITL
+2595 LIGDQITL
-2603 IDNQGGAVS
+2603 IDNQGSTGFVS

-2619 EGAPLTLNG
+2619 EGAPLTING
-2628 QEWVISYQG
+2628 QNWVISYEG

-2644 LTRERFVPPATGP
+2644 ITRQRYVPPATGP
-2657 VLAQP
+2657 VVAQP

-2674 GDGKVGI
+2674 GNGKVGI
-2681 WSDDGQYQ
+2681 WGDNGQYQ

-2807 VRVALSSPLPDGTSY
+2807 VRVALSSPLADGTSY

-2944 NNLALIDSMFI
+2944 QNLELIDSMFI
-2955 SDSVNGVVGG
+2955 SDSVNGVVAG
-2965 NNFVTVPSPT
+2965 NNFLAD

>member
-25 QLAAKPALEALEER
+25 QLAAKPALEGLEER

-77 SLSVDFFGNDATLVT
+77 SLSTDFFGNDATLVT
-92 SSIKNPPLTTSSTTL
+92 SGIANPPLTTSSTTL
-107 AVFDTSVKN
+107 AVFDTTVKN

-142 EVNISGTKFNNWTA
+142 EMNISGTKFNNWTA

-184 TLNQAGFTQILSGTN
+184 TLNQSGFTQILSGTN
-199 DYAGATKIN
+199 DYAGATQIN

-216 KNTNSPVTIN
+216 KNTNSPVTIA
-226 GGTLSGT
+226 GGTLSGS
-233 GTVNTV
+233 GTVATV
-239 ALTSGTL
+239 TMNSGNL
-246 APGAATGILNA
+246 SPGAPIGIFNT
-257 GNLAFTGGT
+257 GNLSFSGGT
-266 FNAGLASTVNYSQ
+266 FSAKLDSTFVYSQ

-290 NTILTLS
+290 NTTLTLS

-320 GTFKGLAEGAKVTVS
+320 GTFKGLAEGAKVNVN

-350 VVLTAQSSLIG
+350 VVLTAN
-361 TTTSVVTSVSPSV
+361 TTTVSTTTTVATSASPSV
-374 YGQAVT
+374 FGQSVT
-380 FIATVTQASGST
+380 FTATVVQGSGST
-392 IPSGTVT
+392 IPTGNVT

-404 TTLGSGTLDSSGKA
+404 TTLGTATLDSAGKA
-418 SISLSSLAVGG
+418 TLSTSTLAVGG
-429 PYTITASYVASG
+429 PYTITASYGASG

-480 TVSTVAPG
+480 TVSAVAPG
-488 VGSPSGTF
+488 VGNPGGTVN
-496 SFFDGSTNLG
+496 FFDGSTNLG
-506 SGIITAGVATLT
+506 SGTITAGVATLS
-518 TSSLST
+518 TSSLSIGART
-524 GTHAIIVQY
+524 ITVQY

-538 FNGSTSSAITQTVDK
+538 FNGSTSSAITQTVNK
-553 ASTSTL
+553 ATTSTL

-624 GIIAVYAGDT
+624 GIYAMYVGDT
-634 NFTTS
+634 NFTSS

-711 ISSSALPAGVG
+711 ISSSALPAGIG

-734 NGSISPAISQV
+734 NGSTSSAISQV

-809 QYNFTVTVSNGINP
+809 QYNFTVTVGNGINP
-823 DDTQVFTLIV
+823 DATQAFTLIV

-853 NNGVPFYF
+853 NFQY
-861 TSDGYPATF
+861 TSSGYPTTF
-870 TYSVT
+870 SYVVT
-875 AGALPSGLTLSA
+875 AGALPSGLTLSSS
-887 GGLLSGTVTAGI
+887 GLLSGTVTPGVQGV
-899 FGTFSFTVQSSNGIS
+899 FQYTVRSSNGIS
-914 PDAFQNFTLL
+914 PDAFQNFTL
-924 VRPTGGMYDYN
+924 VVKPTGGLYN
-935 SATGE
+935 YNAVTGE

-945 ADDVS
+945 ADNVS
-950 LEMIESGGTT
+950 LEMIEAGGTT

-971 FFVPAPGSAVLSGNL
+971 FFVPAPGSAVLTGNL
-986 TDRINTTNLAGG
+986 TGQINASNIVGG
-998 LSINNSQTSTS
+998 LTINNDESRTP
-1009 GTTNDLKFTAG
+1009 GTDNDLKFTSGNLFTQDIAIKLENFAG
-1020 SLDTSSIKID
+1020 IGSVEFMDGTNTFLPGD
-1030 LTLNQGYGGISFLSG
+1030 LT
-1045 TGTNLSGTFLSITN
+1045 TFTN
-1059 GDVSIDGSLLADIAS
+1059 GQVRIDGYINAFSAS
-1074 FNGSILNPNLE
+1074 FNGGPGNPDIL
-1085 LTGPVTNLNSL
+1085 LTGPATQFINLDFFTSGNVT
-1096 KIGFTTGGSVMLGNS
+1096 LGNS
-1111 IDDLIQVD
+1111 SSDSLNVFN
-1119 QGIITFVPT
+1119 GFITLTPT
-1128 SLGGLIGTDNAPIY
+1128 SLGGSITTNNGYIELFQLS
-1142 LTEVSLNSETLLDT
+1142 LTSESSIDT
-1156 NNLGNG
+1156 NNGGGGSSVVIQGFTQGGN
-1162 NSITL
+1162 IL
-1167 LGFLQ
+1167 V
-1172 NQKALILDTGL
+1172 LDTG
-1183 FDTSFLNASAVDADI
+1183 FSGTSFFNDSTVDADI
-1198 VALNGGI
+1198 MAFTGTI
-1205 ELGGLG
+1205 FLGGLG
-1211 SSVTFSRNSSVTSQ
+1211 STVTFGNNSTVTSREGMIYL
-1225 KDIIELNGANYTSES
+1225 DGANYTSPT

-1251 TIDLAARVGGSGS
+1251 EIDLAAQVGGNGS
-1264 YLLAPFSPT
+1264 YLLAPFT
-1273 TKTFLGSAAGTL
+1273 VNENTFLGTATSTL
-1285 QPGLALSQNE
+1285 LPGLKLTQAE
-1295 FDTFSTDVNYLQIG
+1295 FDTFSTDVNYVQIG
-1309 QNSYAGTIVSGV
+1309 QNTYSGTIQTSI
-1321 LNSVNALYLVNNGGG
+1321 LNSRNALYLVNNGGG

-1392 LIDTTG
+1392 LIDTTA

-1428 IDAGTDGAV
+1428 IDGGTDGAV

-1459 GGKTTCLSGQTDLG
+1459 AGKTTCLSGQTDLG
-1473 GNLLVESNDIN
+1473 GDLLVESNDIN

-1491 DGGIA
+1491 DGGIE

-1510 GSVAIILDGA
+1510 GSVAIILDGP

-1566 LNIQTPTSSGAEIDF
+1566 LNIQTPTSSGAVIDF
-1581 LDNLTVPGYLATGA
+1581 TDNLMVPGFFATGA
-1595 GDYVVQI
+1595 GDYTVQI

-1635 FNRQSVSGN
+1635 FNRKSVSGN
-1644 TLSTNLQGTLTSG
+1644 TLATNLQGTLTSG
-1657 GAVSLWDVYPTN
+1657 GAVSLWSVYPTN
-1669 AGATLEV
+1669 PGATLEV

-1779 ISGNLNLYANNN
+1779 ISGNLNLYTDNN

-1810 NFYSL
+1810 NFFSL

-1845 IILGGGIANGDLTVN
+1845 INLGGGIANGDLTVN

-1870 SGALS
+1870 TGPLD
-1875 VLNGLS
+1875 VIGL
-1881 TFNAGLGN
+1881 TTLNAGTGD
-1889 VVLTNALNDLGD
+1889 VVLTNSLNSFGTGPVSVIANGANLAAAGAIDLGTSAIQADMALFAAGAVTQSGILNVGDWLNIRSYDTVTLTNAGNKVGALAIAADAATFVD
-1901 SGAVSF
+1901 SGALV
-1907 TAGNAYLTDVDELL
+1907 
-1921 LGASTVTADME
+1921 LGP
-1932 IFTQGDITQ
+1932 
-1941 NGALNIGDWLRIT
+1941 
-1954 SHSAVTL
+1954 
-1961 DNAGNTIGTLKVVA
+1961 
-1975 DSATVVESGALTL
+1975 
-1988 SGVQIDEGNFTLT
+1988 VQIDEGNFTLT

-2051 ADQNNVTIENSP
+2051 ADQNNVTLENST
-2063 LAGGLEVSALATV
+2063 LAGDLVVSAVANV
-2076 TLLGVVSTGD
+2076 TLLSVIATGNSN
-2086 ATVNAGQ
+2086 VNAGQ
-2093 DIFGA
+2093 DIFGG
-2098 SNTFGSGAAN
+2098 SSTFGSGAGN
-2108 IHSFDAGRY
+2108 IHFFDAGRY

-2122 FGTPSQFN
+2122 FGNPSRFN
-2130 GATYFN
+2130 GSTYFN

-2157 LMSLVTDGSI
+2157 FMSLVTDGSI
-2167 SQDNSQ
+2167 SQDKSQ

-2182 ILEAAGNITLDAPG
+2182 IFEAAGNITLDDPG
-2196 NVLVGNIASSA
+2196 NVLVGNIAPSA

-2239 INPVSVGGKLDIQAA
+2239 INPVTVGGKLDIQAA
-2254 GDSITLTNAKNS
+2254 SDSVNLTNTKNS

-2280 SQVAVN
+2280 TQGAVN
-2286 LLPSTVGSFKLR
+2286 LLPSTVGNFKLR

-2307 GALTADV
+2307 GALTVDV

-2333 TNRLRVLNMMGGQ
+2333 TNRLRVLNLMGGNT
-2346 VVVQDTGYLDLGLV
+2346 VIQDTGYLDLGSVNANNLSI
-2360 HTSGLTINIPGDL
+2360 TIPGDL
-2373 YQSNL
+2373 YQTGL
-2378 LSVSGPLAITA
+2378 LGVDGILTITA

-2441 TGSIKAGTYDLYA
+2441 TGSIKAGAYDLVA
-2454 GEVANLNNL
+2454 GEGASLNNL

-2468 ANQWEGGLLN
+2468 ASQWEGGELILT
-2478 LNGVNNLS
+2478 GVNNLA

-2494 NVQIM
+2494 GVQLE
-2499 GEVSGNIRV
+2499 GEMTGAITV
-2508 LSGWLLGN
+2508 LSGSLTGN
-2516 GKVGSI
+2516 GKIGRIDNAKGTVAPTLAVSVANSLATGTALLQAGSALNLVLGSI
-2522 ANVKGTVFP
+2522 A
-2531 TLAGAA
+2531 
-2537 TLTAGSAI
+2537 
-2545 FESGSALDIV
+2545 
-2555 VRGLLPGEHSQ
+2555 PGNYSQ
-2566 LVVTDFGSAPALLL
+2566 LVVTETLLGGSAVTI
-2580 QGSQLNLTVDSSFSA
+2580 QGAQLNIKAAPLFSG
-2595 LLGDQITL
+2595 LLGNQVTL
-2603 IDNQGGAVS
+2603 IDNQGSNAVS

-2628 QEWVISYQG
+2628 QEWVISYEG

-2644 LTRERFVPPATGP
+2644 ITRQRYVPPATGP
-2657 VLAQP
+2657 VLALP

-2681 WSDDGQYQ
+2681 WSDDGDYQ
-2689 VITPFPGYT
+2689 EITPFPGYNGT
-2698 GPLNVN
+2698 LNVN

-2709 GNAKPDSI
+2709 GNPTPDSI
-2717 VVSVAGPSVPHVL
+2717 IVSVSGPSSPHVL
-2730 VVDALSGRVALSFYA
+2730 VVDSMSGRVALSFYA

-2758 GVTKLN
+2758 GVTKLGN
-2764 GDQTT
+2764 DQTT

-2775 GAGTAPAVSVFDAV
+2775 GSGSAPAVSVFDAV
-2789 DGYSK
+2789 DGFTL

-2802 EYKGG
+2802 QYKGG
-2807 VRVALSSPLPDGTSY
+2807 VRVALSSPLSDGTSY

-2840 YTNAV
+2840 YNTAV
-2845 SSFYAFPPANCPD
+2845 SSFYAFPPENCPS
-2858 GLYVAAAD
+2858 GLYVTAAD
-2866 LDKNGQM
+2866 LDNNGQI
-2873 EIITG
+2873 EIISG
-2878 AANGK
+2878 AAMGK

-2888 AVFSLEGKLKKTFNA
+2888 AVFSLEGKLKKAFNA

-2910 GVRVAVN
+2910 GVRVAVD

-2944 NNLALIDSMFI
+2944 NNLELIDSVFI
-2955 SDSVNGVVGG
+2955 GDSVNGVVAG
-2965 NNFVTVPSPT
+2965 NNFVTGPLSPI

>member
-1 MSILNRFASK
+1 
-11 WFRRNQGR
+11 
-19 PTRVPQ
+19 
-25 QLAAKPALEALEER
+25 LAAKPALEGLEER
-39 AVPAVTFTYDTGT
+39 AVPAVTFSYNTGT
-52 NILSFASQSPDQFT
+52 NILSFESQSPDQFT

-156 TLTGGSGTAAFSGVM
+156 TLTGGSGTASFSGAL
-171 TNGIAGINSPLAL
+171 TNGIAGINSPLSL
-184 TLNQAGFTQILSGTN
+184 TVNQAGFTQILSGTN
-199 DYAGATKIN
+199 DYAGATQIN

-216 KNTNSPVTIN
+216 KNTNSPVTIA
-226 GGTLSGT
+226 GGTLSGS
-233 GTVNTV
+233 GTVATV
-239 ALTSGTL
+239 TMNSGNL
-246 APGAATGILNA
+246 SPGAPIGIFNT
-257 GNLAFTGGT
+257 GNLSFSGGT
-266 FNAGLASTVNYSQ
+266 FSAKLDSTFVYSQ

-290 NTILTLS
+290 NTTLTLS

-320 GTFKGLAEGAKVTVS
+320 GTFKGLAEGAKVNVN

-350 VVLTAQSSLIG
+350 VVLTAQSALVG
-361 TTTSVVTSVSPSV
+361 TTTSVATSVSPSV

-380 FIATVTQASGST
+380 FTATVTQASGST

-506 SGIITAGVATLT
+506 SGTITAGVATLT

-524 GTHAIIVQY
+524 GAHSITVQY

-675 VSTVAPGA
+675 VSTIAPGA

-701 ATLDASGLAS
+701 ATLDASGLAT
-711 ISSSALPAGVG
+711 ISSSALPAGI
-722 SITAVYAGSGNF
+722 SAITAVYAGSGNF
-734 NGSISPAISQV
+734 NRSISPGISQV

-809 QYNFTVTVSNGINP
+809 QYNFTVTVGNGINP
-823 DDTQVFTLIV
+823 DATQAFTLIV

-853 NNGVPFYF
+853 NFQY
-861 TSDGYPATF
+861 TSSGYPTTF
-870 TYSVT
+870 SYVVT
-875 AGALPSGLTLSA
+875 AGALPSGLTLTS
-887 GGLLSGTVTAGI
+887 GGLLSGTVTPGVQ
-899 FGTFSFTVQSSNGIS
+899 GTFPFTVSSSNGIS

-1045 TGTNLSGTFLSITN
+1045 TKTNLSGTFLSITN

-1295 FDTFSTDVNYLQIG
+1295 FDTFSTDVNYVQIG

-1428 IDAGTDGAV
+1428 VDAGTGGTV

-1459 GGKTTCLSGQTDLG
+1459 GGKTTTIFSETDLG
-1473 GNLLVESNDIN
+1473 GDLLVESDEIHLNANIN
-1484 LHGDINT
+1484 AS
-1491 DGGIA
+1491 GGIELFGA
-1496 LLGSTY
+1496 IDLT
-1502 LNNNVALY
+1502 NNVALY
-1510 GSVAIILDGA
+1510 GTVAIVLDG
-1520 TDGAGWNL
+1520 TLDGAGWNL

-1566 LNIQTPTSSGAEIDF
+1566 LNIQTPTSSGAVIDF
-1581 LDNLTVPGYLATGA
+1581 TDNLMVPGFFATGA
-1595 GDYVVQI
+1595 GDYTVQI

-1635 FNRQSVSGN
+1635 FNRKSVSGN
-1644 TLSTNLQGTLTSG
+1644 TLATNLQGTLTSG
-1657 GAVSLWDVYPTN
+1657 GAVSLWSVYPTN
-1669 AGATLEV
+1669 PGATLEV

-1779 ISGNLNLYANNN
+1779 ISGNLNLYTDNN

-1810 NFYSL
+1810 NFFSL

-1845 IILGGGIANGDLTVN
+1845 INLGGGIANGDLTVN

-1870 SGALS
+1870 TGPLD
-1875 VLNGLS
+1875 VIGL
-1881 TFNAGLGN
+1881 TTLNAGTGD
-1889 VVLTNALNDLGD
+1889 VVLTNSLNSFGTGPVSVIANGANLAAAGAIDLGTSAIQAD
-1901 SGAVSF
+1901 MALFAAGAV
-1907 TAGNAYLTDVDELL
+1907 
-1921 LGASTVTADME
+1921 
-1932 IFTQGDITQ
+1932 TQSGI
-1941 NGALNIGDWLRIT
+1941 LNVGDWLNIRSYDT
-1954 SHSAVTL
+1954 VTL
-1961 DNAGNTIGTLKVVA
+1961 TNAGNKVGALAIAA
-1975 DSATVVESGALTL
+1975 DAATFVESGALTL
-1988 SGVQIDEGNFTLT
+1988 GGVQIDDGDFTLT

-2030 ILPDLRNDFIT
+2030 ILPDLRNDLIRAVVT
-2041 LSTNANNLVL
+2041 ANNLVL
-2051 ADQNNVTIENSP
+2051 ADQNNVTLENST
-2063 LAGGLEVSALATV
+2063 LAGDLEVSAVATV
-2076 TLLGVVSTGD
+2076 TLLSVIATGD
-2086 ATVNAGQ
+2086 SNVNAGQ
-2093 DIFGA
+2093 DIFGG
-2098 SNTFGSGAAN
+2098 SSTFGSGAGN

-2122 FGTPSQFN
+2122 FGNPSRFN
-2130 GATYFN
+2130 GSTYFN

-2157 LMSLVTDGSI
+2157 FLSLVTDGSI
-2167 SQDNSQ
+2167 SQDKSQ

-2182 ILEAAGNITLDAPG
+2182 ILEAAGNITLDDPG

-2254 GDSITLTNAKNS
+2254 SDSVNLTNTKNS

-2280 SQVAVN
+2280 TQGAVN
-2286 LLPSTVGSFKLR
+2286 LLPSTVGNFKLR

-2307 GALTADV
+2307 GALTVDV

-2333 TNRLRVLNMMGGQ
+2333 TNRLRVLNLMGGNT
-2346 VVVQDTGYLDLGLV
+2346 VIQDTGYLALGLV
-2360 HTSGLTINIPGDL
+2360 HANNLSITIPGDL
-2373 YQSNL
+2373 YQTGL
-2378 LSVSGPLAITA
+2378 LGVDGILTITA

-2418 DINLASVAVTEGL
+2418 DINLATVAVNEGL
-2431 ALETPGNISQ
+2431 ALDTPGNISQ
-2441 TGSIKAGTYDLYA
+2441 TGSIKAGTYDLAA
-2454 GEVANLNNL
+2454 GVRATLSDL
-2463 GGGTG
+2463 SGGTG
-2468 ANQWEGGLLN
+2468 SNIWTGGTLTLS
-2478 LNGVNNLS
+2478 GINNLK
-2486 GGLTSHGT
+2486 GGLTSHGSAVVLRGGST
-2494 NVQIM
+2494 R
-2499 GEVSGNIRV
+2499 GEIQV
-2508 LSGWLLGN
+2508 LSGSLSGN
-2516 GKVGSI
+2516 GSARSITMDAGTLSFGLPLSVSGSQ
-2522 ANVKGTVFP
+2522 
-2531 TLAGAA
+2531 
-2537 TLTAGSAI
+2537 LTAGSLYLGA
-2545 FESGSALDIV
+2545 GSTLKIQIPGLNPGEYSSILAGSTGALPNGVNIEGAQLVLNADEQ
-2555 VRGLLPGEHSQ
+2555 VRGLLGNQ
-2566 LVVTDFGSAPALLL
+2566 VV
-2580 QGSQLNLTVDSSFSA
+2580 
-2595 LLGDQITL
+2595 L
-2603 IDNQGGAVS
+2603 IDNQSTTPVT

-2628 QEWVISYQG
+2628 QDWVISYEG

-2644 LTRERFVPPATGP
+2644 ITRQRYVPPATGP

-2689 VITPFPGYT
+2689 VVTPFPGYR

-2730 VVDALSGRVALSFYA
+2730 VLDALSGRVALSFYA

-2807 VRVALSSPLPDGTSY
+2807 VRVALSSPLADGTSY

>member
-1 MSILNRFASK
+1 
-11 WFRRNQGR
+11 
-19 PTRVPQ
+19 
-25 QLAAKPALEALEER
+25 
-39 AVPAVTFTYDTGT
+39 
-52 NILSFASQSPDQFT
+52 
-66 LTNATPGFTFS
+66 
-77 SLSVDFFGNDATLVT
+77 
-92 SSIKNPPLTTSSTTL
+92 
-107 AVFDTSVKN
+107 
-116 LVPTIAAGSKF
+116 
-127 SLDRDATFTSINGAG
+127 
-142 EVNISGTKFNNWTA
+142 
-156 TLTGGSGTAAFSGVM
+156 
-171 TNGIAGINSPLAL
+171 
-184 TLNQAGFTQILSGTN
+184 
-199 DYAGATKIN
+199 
-208 AGTLQVNG
+208 
-216 KNTNSPVTIN
+216 
-226 GGTLSGT
+226 
-233 GTVNTV
+233 
-239 ALTSGTL
+239 
-246 APGAATGILNA
+246 
-257 GNLAFTGGT
+257 
-266 FNAGLASTVNYSQ
+266 
-279 ANVTGTVTLGS
+279 
-290 NTILTLS
+290 
-297 PTFTPSSG
+297 
-305 NTFTIINNDGTDAIS
+305 
-320 GTFKGLAEGAKVTVS
+320 
-335 GIDYTISYKGGTGND
+335 
-350 VVLTAQSSLIG
+350 
-361 TTTSVVTSVSPSV
+361 
-374 YGQAVT
+374 
-380 FIATVTQASGST
+380 
-392 IPSGTVT
+392 
-399 FTNGA
+399 
-404 TTLGSGTLDSSGKA
+404 
-418 SISLSSLAVGG
+418 
-429 PYTITASYVASG
+429 
-441 SFTASSGTINQ
+441 
-452 TVNKATTTSTVSAT
+452 
-466 PNPSVYGQSVTFTA
+466 
-480 TVSTVAPG
+480 
-488 VGSPSGTF
+488 
-496 SFFDGSTNLG
+496 
-506 SGIITAGVATLT
+506 
-518 TSSLST
+518 
-524 GTHAIIVQY
+524 
-533 NGDGN
+533 
-538 FNGSTSSAITQTVDK
+538 
-553 ASTSTL
+553 
-559 LTSGLNPSTFGQSV
+559 
-573 TFTATVSVVSPG
+573 
-585 VGTPAGTV
+585 
-593 NFFNGAT
+593 
-600 LLGSGTLSAN
+600 
-610 EATFTTSSITAGTN
+610 
-624 GIIAVYAGDT
+624 
-634 NFTTS
+634 
-639 TSNNLSQIVNKAST
+639 
-653 TTVVASNLNP
+653 
-663 SLFGNSVTFTAT
+663 
-675 VSTVAPGA
+675 
-683 GVADGNVDFFR
+683 
-694 DSTLLGT
+694 
-701 ATLDASGLAS
+701 
-711 ISSSALPAGVG
+711 
-722 SITAVYAGSGNF
+722 
-734 NGSISPAISQV
+734 
-745 VNQAPIITSANTA
+745 
-758 TFKTGDPGNFTF
+758 
-770 TATGYPTNF
+770 
-779 AWSTNGTLP
+779 
-788 AGVTLSS
+788 
-795 TGLLSGTPAAGTGG
+795 
-809 QYNFTVTVSNGINP
+809 
-823 DDTQVFTLIV
+823 
-833 NQPPE
+833 
-838 FTNVNNAETFYGVPF
+838 
-853 NNGVPFYF
+853 
-861 TSDGYPATF
+861 
-870 TYSVT
+870 
-875 AGALPSGLTLSA
+875 
-887 GGLLSGTVTAGI
+887 
-899 FGTFSFTVQSSNGIS
+899 
-914 PDAFQNFTLL
+914 
-924 VRPTGGMYDYN
+924 
-935 SATGE
+935 
-940 LSISL
+940 
-945 ADDVS
+945 
-950 LEMIESGGTT
+950 
-960 SFILSKPGDTP
+960 
-971 FFVPAPGSAVLSGNL
+971 
-986 TDRINTTNLAGG
+986 
-998 LSINNSQTSTS
+998 
-1009 GTTNDLKFTAG
+1009 
-1020 SLDTSSIKID
+1020 
-1030 LTLNQGYGGISFLSG
+1030 
-1045 TGTNLSGTFLSITN
+1045 
-1059 GDVSIDGSLLADIAS
+1059 
-1074 FNGSILNPNLE
+1074 
-1085 LTGPVTNLNSL
+1085 
-1096 KIGFTTGGSVMLGNS
+1096 
-1111 IDDLIQVD
+1111 
-1119 QGIITFVPT
+1119 
-1128 SLGGLIGTDNAPIY
+1128 
-1142 LTEVSLNSETLLDT
+1142 
-1156 NNLGNG
+1156 
-1162 NSITL
+1162 
-1167 LGFLQ
+1167 
-1172 NQKALILDTGL
+1172 
-1183 FDTSFLNASAVDADI
+1183 
-1198 VALNGGI
+1198 
-1205 ELGGLG
+1205 
-1211 SSVTFSRNSSVTSQ
+1211 
-1225 KDIIELNGANYTSES
+1225 
-1240 GNLAS
+1240 
-1245 LIADDV
+1245 
-1251 TIDLAARVGGSGS
+1251 
-1264 YLLAPFSPT
+1264 
-1273 TKTFLGSAAGTL
+1273 
-1285 QPGLALSQNE
+1285 
-1295 FDTFSTDVNYLQIG
+1295 
-1309 QNSYAGTIVSGV
+1309 
-1321 LNSVNALYLVNNGGG
+1321 
-1336 GKVLVNGL
+1336 
-1344 LTVTGGDTNNLG
+1344 
-1356 LYVNGSGSTT
+1356 
-1366 VLSAN
+1366 
-1371 IVTAGVDVLIDDAV
+1371 
-1385 QVDGANI
+1385 
-1392 LIDTTG
+1392 
-1398 AGAVPA
+1398 
-1404 GANVTI
+1404 
-1410 TGGTRGIFATKG
+1410 
-1422 ATNNLE
+1422 
-1428 IDAGTDGAV
+1428 
-1437 ELGYLRGFG
+1437 
-1446 TGGVASLV
+1446 
-1454 NDLIV
+1454 
-1459 GGKTTCLSGQTDLG
+1459 
-1473 GNLLVESNDIN
+1473 
-1484 LHGDINT
+1484 
-1491 DGGIA
+1491 
-1496 LLGSTY
+1496 
-1502 LNNNVALY
+1502 
-1510 GSVAIILDGA
+1510 
-1520 TDGAGWNL
+1520 
-1528 DLASNG
+1528 
-1534 SLVATGAITD
+1534 
-1544 INNLVL
+1544 
-1550 ADFAGFS
+1550 
-1557 TFAAVNAQN
+1557 
-1566 LNIQTPTSSGAEIDF
+1566 
-1581 LDNLTVPGYLATGA
+1581 
-1595 GDYVVQI
+1595 
-1602 LGAQNSI
+1602 
-1609 GGPLT
+1609 LT

-1669 AGATLEV
+1669 PGGTLEV

-1683 GFNTDIG
+1683 GFNTGIG

-1712 VTGGLNIVGGSIS
+1712 VTGGLDIVGGSIS

-1810 NFYSL
+1810 NFFSL

-1860 TSFASGDITQ
+1860 SSFANGDITQ

-1921 LGASTVTADME
+1921 LGASTVSGDLE
-1932 IFTQGDITQ
+1932 IFTQGEITQ
-1941 NGALNIGDWLRIT
+1941 NGALNIADWLRIT

-1988 SGVQIDEGNFTLT
+1988 GGVQIDEGNFTLT

-2051 ADQNNVTIENSP
+2051 ADQNNVTIENSS

-2122 FGTPSQFN
+2122 LGDPSQFN

-2147 LILAAGNASI
+2147 LVLAAGNASI

-2167 SQDNSQ
+2167 SQDKTQ

-2182 ILEAAGNITLDAPG
+2182 ILEAAGDITLDAPG
-2196 NVLVGNIASSA
+2196 NVLVGNIAASA

-2239 INPVSVGGKLDIQAA
+2239 INSVTVGGKLDIQA
-2254 GDSITLTNAKNS
+2254 GTDTVTLTNAKNS
-2266 LPTIALVADSADIV
+2266 LPTIALVADSANIVTQGAVTLLPTTAANFTLKTGGAV
-2280 SQVAVN
+2280 SQ
-2286 LLPSTVGSFKLR
+2286 
-2298 AGGAITQSG
+2298 Q

-2314 LDLSAF
+2314 ADIAAF
-2320 GQTGPAAITLDDA
+2320 SPITGPASITLDDQA
-2333 TNRLRVLNMMGGQ
+2333 NRLRVLSLMGGNT
-2346 VVVQDTGYLDLGLV
+2346 VVNDNGYLDLGLV

-2418 DINLASVAVTEGL
+2418 DINLASVTVTEGL

-2441 TGSIKAGTYDLYA
+2441 TGSIKAGTYDLVA
-2454 GEVANLNNL
+2454 GKGASLNNL

-2468 ANQWEGGLLN
+2468 ANQWEGGLLT
-2478 LNGVNNLS
+2478 LTGVNNLA

-2580 QGSQLNLTVDSSFSA
+2580 QGSQLNITADSRFSA
-2595 LLGDQITL
+2595 LIGDQITL
-2603 IDNQGGAVS
+2603 IDNQGSTGFVS

-2619 EGAPLTLNG
+2619 EGAPLTING
-2628 QEWVISYQG
+2628 QNWVISYEG

-2644 LTRERFVPPATGP
+2644 ITRQRYVPPATGP
-2657 VLAQP
+2657 VVAQP

-2674 GDGKVGI
+2674 GNGKVGI
-2681 WSDDGQYQ
+2681 WGDNGQYQ
-2689 VITPFPGYT
+2689 EITPFPGYT

-2709 GNAKPDSI
+2709 GNPKPDSI

-2730 VVDALSGRVALSFYA
+2730 VVDSATGRVALSFYA

-2807 VRVALSSPLPDGTSY
+2807 VRVALSSPLADGTSY

-2944 NNLALIDSMFI
+2944 NNLELIDSVFI
-2955 SDSVNGVVGG
+2955 GNSVNGVVGG